1 MSSSVE
7 HGNDIRKPGP
17 IALIASEQPT
27 HQPHEVVA
35 RIWLANLASKPLGEA
50 SGSAGRQQVGRWDG
64 LWKPLGQQAKQ
75 IRPPGVRTLNQ
86 TQRKDP

>member
-17 IALIASEQPT
+17 VALIASEQPA
-27 HQPHEVVA
+27 HQHEVVA
-35 RIWLANLASKPLGEA
+35 RIWLANLASKPLEEA
-50 SGSAGRQQVGRWDG
+50 SGSVGRQQVGRWDG

-75 IRPPGVRTLNQ
+75 IRPLGVRKLNQ